1 MGCSIRAAFRTA
13 RSKAARCRCSS
24 SRAKPASLALAATLI
39 SVVRWRHGLR
49 NALMP
54 VVTVVGLQFGALLGG
69 AVIVEIDGAPIDPEA
84 YTDIQDLAADKALPW
99 PSAG

>member
-1 MGCSIRAAFRTA
+1 M
-13 RSKAARCRCSS
+13 
-24 SRAKPASLALAATLI
+24 
-39 SVVRWRHGLR
+39 VRWRHGLR